1 MSPTLKACP
10 FCGGAGRIIHDRQPP
25 PLWRGQCKQCGAGLC
40 GSPNETEA
48 ITAWN
53 TRALEREA
61 KAEPVAW
68 ARRWYVDGVKPFKV
82 KNENGRMVWA
92 AQFHWKPVTETKLF
106 PDDVALYASPPA
118 PEIE

>member
-1 MSPTLKACP
+1 MSPQEAAELMRD
-10 FCGGAGRIIHDRQPP
+10 FSED
-25 PLWRGQCKQCGAGLC
+25 LC
-40 GSPNETEA
+40 VPDHTTTRRRFREA
-48 ITAWN
+48 VSLAIA
-53 TRALEREA
+53 ALEREA

-68 ARRWYVDGVKPFKV
+68 ARRWYVDGVKPLKV